1 MKRKLRNLKRKNRIS
16 ILYSHQKG
24 IKMTKKEFLNA
35 VSNGKID
42 ILQIFLDT
50 ISVIDADY
58 CVIGGL
64 AVNAYAEPVVS
75 LDLDIIIATKDIES
89 VCEAAS
95 KHFKIQR
102 FTHSINLSSSESD
115 LRFQFQMDS
124 RYQDFISRAKTHN
137 VLGYD
142 MKVADVKD
150 VLKGKIWAY
159 SDKKRRMSK
168 RQKDLAD
175 IIRLIESFPSLS
187 DQVPD
192 SIRKKFE

>member
-1 MKRKLRNLKRKNRIS
+1 
-16 ILYSHQKG
+16 
-24 IKMTKKEFLNA
+24 MTKKEFLNA

-50 ISVIDADY
+50 ISAVGANY

-75 LDLDIIIATKDIES
+75 LDLDIIIATKNIEIL
-89 VCEAAS
+89 CEAAS

-102 FTHSINLSSSESD
+102 FEHSINLSSSESD
-115 LRFQFQMDS
+115 LRIQLQMDS
-124 RYQDFISRAKTHN
+124 RYQDFIPRAKTHN

-150 VLKGKIWAY
+150 VLQGKIWAY
-159 SDKKRRMSK
+159 SDEERRMSK

-175 IIRLIESFPSLS
+175 ILRLIESFPDLMN
-187 DQVPD
+187 QIPD
-192 SIRKKFE
+192 TIRKKIEL

>member
-1 MKRKLRNLKRKNRIS
+1 MLSQLSLYHITTLGTRKGL
-16 ILYSHQKG
+16 
-24 IKMTKKEFLNA
+24 KMTKKEFLNA

-50 ISVIDADY
+50 ISAVGTDY

-75 LDLDIIIATKDIES
+75 LDLDIIIATKDVEIL
-89 VCEAAS
+89 CKAAS
-95 KHFKIQR
+95 KHFTIQR
-102 FTHSINLSSSESD
+102 FEHSINLSSSESD
-115 LRFQFQMDS
+115 LRIQLQMDS
-124 RYQDFISRAKTHN
+124 RYQDFIPRAKTHN

-150 VLKGKIWAY
+150 VLQGKIWAY
-159 SDKKRRMSK
+159 SDEERRMSK

-175 IIRLIESFPSLS
+175 ILRLIESFPDIMNQL
-187 DQVPD
+187 PD
-192 SIRKKFE
+192 TIRKKIEL

>member
-1 MKRKLRNLKRKNRIS
+1 
-16 ILYSHQKG
+16 
-24 IKMTKKEFLNA
+24 MTKKEFLNA
-35 VSNGKID
+35 VSNGKVD
-42 ILQIFLDT
+42 ILQIFLDA
-50 ISVIDADY
+50 ISNLGADY

-75 LDLDIIIATKDIES
+75 LDLDVVIAIKDVES
-89 VCEAAS
+89 FCETAS
-95 KHFKIQR
+95 KYFKIQH

-115 LRFQFQMDS
+115 LRFQLQTDS
-124 RYQDFISRAKTHN
+124 RYQEFIPRAKIHN

-159 SDKKRRMSK
+159 SDTERRMSK

-175 IIRLIESFPSLS
+175 ILRIVESFPDLMDQLS
-187 DQVPD
+187 DT
-192 SIRKKFE
+192 IRKKFEL